1 MNETVEVWLG
11 DPLCD
16 GGIFFKLRRWD
27 AEATATLVQKG
38 FTLTDFY
45 QTVFD
50 LMMSG
55 F

>member
-1 MNETVEVWLG
+1 MNETVEIWFG
-11 DPLCD
+11 DPLHD
-16 GGIFFKLRRWD
+16 FFKLRRWD
-27 AEATATLVQKG
+27 AEATATLVQNG
-38 FTLTDFY
+38 CPLSDFY